1 MTYMEIFSYTF
12 DLTSKRGKSGVKE
25 RFPFWGLVTV
35 GIFVPPKKVSFY
47 ITMFSIAIYINLPFL
62 LFFPTPWVSQCV
74 TVRLG
79 GWEKTTFISIR
90 NGCNFLWL
98 CNEFTTICG

>member
-1 MTYMEIFSYTF
+1 MILAQIVAGTTF
-12 DLTSKRGKSGVKE
+12 LQCLE
-25 RFPFWGLVTV
+25 RLQWLFLEQERECQTV
-35 GIFVPPKKVSFY
+35 R
-47 ITMFSIAIYINLPFL
+47 TLFSIADRGNITSAYQTYILSIL
-62 LFFPTPWVSQCV
+62 LFTMSFFFLC

-98 CNEFTTICG
+98 CNEFTTICGGNVQ

>member
-1 MTYMEIFSYTF
+1 MWVREPEPEPILIAAETIQWFQHPCLFRAISVSIS
-12 DLTSKRGKSGVKE
+12 DI
-25 RFPFWGLVTV
+25 V
-35 GIFVPPKKVSFY
+35 GHIPQ
-47 ITMFSIAIYINLPFL
+47 L
-62 LFFPTPWVSQCV
+62 

-98 CNEFTTICG
+98 CNEFTTICGGNVQ

>member
-35 GIFVPPKKVSFY
+35 LPSGPKGLWTNSKSRALLPLLSVLDFIRPLRLLLPKRRCSGKC
-47 ITMFSIAIYINLPFL
+47 SNLHTAWSKWSL
-62 LFFPTPWVSQCV
+62 
-74 TVRLG
+74 
-79 GWEKTTFISIR
+79 
-90 NGCNFLWL
+90 NY
-98 CNEFTTICG
+98 